1 MQTQTSMSENTS
13 DELSELNN
21 ICLVDVPGAVNVRAA
36 KRMKHWLSYNYN
48 AVKGT
53 LGSGTHEQYAGAD

>member
-1 MQTQTSMSENTS
+1 MSENTS

-21 ICLVDVPGAVNVRAA
+21 ICLVDVPGAVNVRA

-53 LGSGTHEQYAGAD
+53 LSSGTHEQ